1 MKTKKSI
8 LPTIFIILVL
18 LFVYIP
24 IFSLV
29 IFSFNS
35 SKSLLVFEG
44 FSFKWY
50 KALFTNSRFVSAVIT
65 TITVAVISTVV
76 STIVGTLAALY
87 LTKQKTKIRDIT
99 LGINNIPIV
108 SPEIITAAALLIF
121 FGSFA
126 IPRGMLTMIL
136 AHIAFS
142 IPYVVITVYP
152 KARNLDPDIVSASYD
167 LGATPFQTL
176 IKVILPQIR
185 PVVFAGAAIAFAMS
199 FDDFIISYFAASGS
213 PVQNISIYLYSLK
226 RGLDPTAN
234 ALSTIIIAFIAFKLI
249 IDYLKNKKKEV
260 KKR

>member
-24 IFSLV
+24 ILSLV

-50 KALFTNSRFVSAVIT
+50 KALFTNSRFVSAVMT
-65 TITVAVISTVV
+65 TITVAVISTII

-234 ALSTIIIAFIAFKLI
+234 ALSTIIISFIAIKLI

-260 KKR
+260 RKR

>member
-1 MKTKKSI
+1 MKTKKI
-8 LPTIFIILVL
+8 LPNLYLIIIL

-24 IFSLV
+24 IFSLI

-44 FSFKWY
+44 FSLEWY
-50 KALFTNSRFVSAVIT
+50 QRLFTNDRFLNAVIT
-65 TITVAVISTVV
+65 SLTVASISTVV
-76 STIVGTLAALY
+76 STIIGTLAALY
-87 LTKQKTKIRDIT
+87 LTKQKTKIKDIT

-126 IPRGMLTMIL
+126 IQRGMLTMIL

-152 KARNLDPDIVSASYD
+152 KAKNLDPDIISASYD
-167 LGATPFQTL
+167 LGATPWQTL
-176 IKVILPQIR
+176 RKIILPQLR

-234 ALSTIIIAFIAFKLI
+234 ALSTIIIAI
-249 IDYLKNKKKEV
+249 IGIKVIFDYTKTKKMREV
-260 KKR
+260 K